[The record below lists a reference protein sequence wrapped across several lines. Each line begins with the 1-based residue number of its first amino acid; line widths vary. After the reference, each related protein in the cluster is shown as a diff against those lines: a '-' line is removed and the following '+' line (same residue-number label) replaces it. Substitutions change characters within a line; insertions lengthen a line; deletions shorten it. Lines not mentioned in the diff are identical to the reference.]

1 MGHALSVLHDKM
13 CATHKFTEGTW
24 MHFSISLLFFFIV
37 LIGIHISRLKIG
49 GMSLDLSALLIVA
62 ILFGWLGEK
71 FGILSDGEDV
81 RISTELLSSLGT
93 SIFVAAVGILTGQG
107 MQYGRFKQSVHG
119 FMLGMVGV
127 LTGYF
132 CMRIILWLDVTV
144 DKSALYGVFCGAM
157 TSTPALTAVCEMENI
172 SAEMAA
178 LGYGYAYILGVVG
191 VVLFVQITSPAALST
206 VKSVAKETDRN
217 SCRGETVLA
226 CIACCVI
233 VGTLIGRW
241 QTPFAKFSFGTTGG
255 VLIVSTLVGFW
266 ASRKRIIFD
275 SVQLSIYRN
284 LGLMFFFVGTG
295 IRAGRQM
302 TGALQLRWILYGGI
316 ITGAAMLLT
325 YFISRRLCKRS
336 VPETLCI
343 TAGAMTSTPAI
354 GALLKKESVAHSELL
369 SYSAAYMGALLCIVV
384 VSRI

>member
-1 MGHALSVLHDKM
+1 MEL
-13 CATHKFTEGTW
+13 
-24 MHFSISLLFFFIV
+24 SISLLVFIIILV
-37 LIGIHISRLKIG
+37 GICISRLKIG
-49 GMSLDLSALLIVA
+49 GMSLDLSAVLIVA
-62 ILFGWLGEK
+62 ILFGWMGEK
-71 FGILSDGEDV
+71 FGIFSDSEDV

-107 MQYGRFKQSVHG
+107 MKNGGLKQSVRG

-132 CMRIILWLDVTV
+132 CMRIILWLDTAV
-144 DKSALYGVFCGAM
+144 DKSALYGIFGGAM

-191 VVLFVQITSPAALST
+191 VVLFVQIKSPAALST
-206 VKSVAKETDRN
+206 VKSVVKETDRN
-217 SCRGETVLA
+217 SRRGETVLA

-241 QTPFAKFSFGTTGG
+241 QTPLLEFSLGTTGG
-255 VLIVSTLVGFW
+255 VLIVSILAGFLT
-266 ASRKRIIFD
+266 SRKRIIFD

-302 TGALQLRWILYGGI
+302 TGELQLRWILYGGI
-316 ITGAAMLLT
+316 ITGVAMFLT

-336 VPETLCI
+336 VSETLCI